1 MAWVTCDAADA
12 DPIRFISY
20 VGLAVERALKFEL
33 PLIDRVGLN
42 AGSALSNAV
51 PRLTS
56 ALHNARQPL
65 VIMLDDV
72 HLLAGTP
79 TVDVLADGDR
89 LPAAGRHARRRR
101 PHRRGSADRAPA
113 RGWPAGGDRGRG
125 PRPRRAGGRAPGR
138 ARRARAAAP
147 RGPRPPCQDRGL
159 AGRRLPGGAPPAA
172 PARRPTARPR
182 RACPA
187 GTPTSATTSTPS
199 SSTTR
204 ARGCGRSSSRPR
216 SSTG

>member
-1 MAWVTCDAADA
+1 MRRGSPGIVDDDAVTAPLRAPDVRFREPLVEAKLAAPYLREAVLPRESLLARLLRTDAGLVTMVAPPGYGKSTSLALWRAQERRPVAWVTCDTADA

-56 ALHNARQPL
+56 ALHNARQPM

-79 TVDVLADGDR
+79 TVDVLAMVIDYLPPGVMLAVAGRLDATVGDR
-89 LPAAGRHARRRR
+89 K
-101 PHRRGSADRAPA
+101 SVV
-113 RGWPAGGDRGRG
+113 
-125 PRPRRAGGRAPGR
+125 
-138 ARRARAAAP
+138 
-147 RGPRPPCQDRGL
+147 
-159 AGRRLPGGAPPAA
+159 
-172 PARRPTARPR
+172 
-182 RACPA
+182 
-187 GTPTSATTSTPS
+187 
-199 SSTTR
+199 
-204 ARGCGRSSSRPR
+204 
-216 SSTG
+216 